1 LTKNKNALSDY
12 VRGLYQHAV
21 LPLEEEERLSRM
33 IQAGDRAAL
42 DKLVRHNLRFVVS
55 VVKESPAWHHGAV
68 PFEDLIAMGNEG
80 LLKAAQRWVP
90 RNGARFATYAK
101 PFIVKGVR
109 RALDNEWSM
118 IRIPVNM
125 AEEIRRMK
133 YIERSLSQELGRE
146 PTTKEVADRMVVH
159 EKRVV
164 ELQDVINQQPV
175 SLESFNQEKFQEESD
190 E

>member
-1 LTKNKNALSDY
+1 
-12 VRGLYQHAV
+12 
-21 LPLEEEERLSRM
+21 
-33 IQAGDRAAL
+33 
-42 DKLVRHNLRFVVS
+42 
-55 VVKESPAWHHGAV
+55 
-68 PFEDLIAMGNEG
+68 
-80 LLKAAQRWVP
+80 
-90 RNGARFATYAK
+90 
-101 PFIVKGVR
+101 
-109 RALDNEWSM
+109 M